1 VTGGR
6 PEGFNELLHFPVR
19 LSLVSLLA
27 PAAHVEF
34 SYLREATGLS
44 DSALSKQLT
53 SLQEAGYVEVRRT
66 GRRAT
71 ARLTGAGRR
80 ALAEHAAALRTLLGN
95 VLDGAPAEMSA
106 AEGAATVEEAPV
118 VQATPVDQK
127 APVVEASQK

>member
-1 VTGGR
+1 MSGGR

-19 LSLVSLLA
+19 LSIVSLLA
-27 PAAHVEF
+27 PAVHVEF

-71 ARLTGAGRR
+71 ARLTTEGRR
-80 ALAEHAAALRTLLGN
+80 ALNEHAAALRALLGAA
-95 VLDGAPAEMSA
+95 LDEAPPDGAL
-106 AEGAATVEEAPV
+106 
-118 VQATPVDQK
+118 QK
-127 APVVEASQK
+127 

>member
-6 PEGFNELLHFPVR
+6 PAGFNELLHFPVR

-53 SLQEAGYVEVRRT
+53 SLQDAGYVEVRRT

-71 ARLTGAGRR
+71 ARLTGTGRR
-80 ALAEHAAALRTLLGN
+80 ALAEHAAALRALLGN
-95 VLDGAPAEMSA
+95 ALDGNPGEVPASA
-106 AEGAATVEEAPV
+106 DIPAAGAA
-118 VQATPVDQK
+118 Q
-127 APVVEASQK
+127 

>member
-1 VTGGR
+1 MTGAR
-6 PEGFNELLHFPVR
+6 PPGFNELLHWPVR
-19 LSLVSLLA
+19 LSIVSLLA

-71 ARLTGAGRR
+71 ARLTSAGRR
-80 ALAEHAAALRTLLGN
+80 ALSEHAHALRALLGEALN
-95 VLDGAPAEMSA
+95 A
-106 AEGAATVEEAPV
+106 APV
-118 VQATPVDQK
+118 DDTLQK
-127 APVVEASQK
+127 

>member
-1 VTGGR
+1 MTGAR
-6 PEGFNELLHFPVR
+6 PLGFNELLHFPVR
-19 LSLVSLLA
+19 LSIVSLLA
-27 PAAHVEF
+27 PAVHVEF

-80 ALAEHAAALRTLLGN
+80 ALNEHAHALRVLLGDG
-95 VLDGAPAEMSA
+95 LDA
-106 AEGAATVEEAPV
+106 V
-118 VQATPVDQK
+118 PVDDALQ
-127 APVVEASQK
+127 Q